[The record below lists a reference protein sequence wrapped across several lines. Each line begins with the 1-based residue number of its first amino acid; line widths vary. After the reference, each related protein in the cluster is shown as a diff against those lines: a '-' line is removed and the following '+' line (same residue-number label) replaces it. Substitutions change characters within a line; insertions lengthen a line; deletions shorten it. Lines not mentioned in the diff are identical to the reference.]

1 MTFGEEGK
9 EGARVHDLKDVE
21 AILDVFQAHGHKE
34 VNRSR
39 SVIAIALLM
48 CYEFKVDTAIA
59 YCGGTSEQ
67 YLGKI
72 GWQKRGL
79 IMETKLYPNVVRLFA
94 SCLLFVENNVYHP
107 RSPMLAFGLLED
119 QLSRILRRYDTS
131 PSLSLYSFE
140 YSTSTSRTYASICR
154 FS

>member
-94 SCLLFVENNVYHP
+94 SCLF
-107 RSPMLAFGLLED
+107 SLEVTFIIHAV
-119 QLSRILRRYDTS
+119 QCS
-131 PSLSLYSFE
+131 PSGFWKTNYLP
-140 YSTSTSRTYASICR
+140 
-154 FS
+154 FSGGMILAPPPCTRV